1 MTGLRFSMP
10 FLAAALLAGCQHGP
24 GGTIDPF
31 GRTTI
36 PPPPTGT
43 AAIHSKSNQYYGNS
57 PRPMVPVASKPG
69 NTTAS
74 NPAPPNTQAA
84 NWVSNTSTTAD
95 PHNRLQ
101 PIPPYEKEAAPVTS
115 PPTVTPPTV
124 TPPTATP
131 VAAKPVA
138 AKPAAPAATSTT
150 VTPPATSQPQHTAA
164 PTAAPK
170 VKPPKATPIDPTAP
184 LQWSSGNPAPSAAP
198 AVATTAH
205 TKPSTGQNVTV
216 RREPV
221 QQNPSRISRYGH
233 TKDYTS
239 VRGQLEYSAK
249 DRVWIIRYIPIH
261 GQQDAYGGQFVLSD
275 RSKLE
280 AFQAGD
286 YVTIEGSIVAAAT
299 KAEAGPTGDAPLYK
313 SHRVAALAP

>member
-1 MTGLRFSMP
+1 MTGLRFSIP

-74 NPAPPNTQAA
+74 NTAPPNTQAA

-101 PIPPYEKEAAPVTS
+101 PIPPYEKEASPVT
-115 PPTVTPPTV
+115 P
-124 TPPTATP
+124 PPTATPVAAKP

-150 VTPPATSQPQHTAA
+150 VTPPATQPQHTAA

-170 VKPPKATPIDPTAP
+170 VNPPKATPIDPTAP

-286 YVTIEGSIVAAAT
+286 YVTIEGSIVAA

-313 SHRVAALAP
+313 PHRVAALTP